1 MCILQNLGGS
11 MSKLLKNGIHNF
23 EIIMGVRGKIVE
35 QVRKK
40 RVEVGVSYQMVFTAI
55 RSFNWQ

>member
-11 MSKLLKNGIHNF
+11 MSKLLKNGIHNC

-40 RVEVGVSYQMVFTAI
+40 RVEVGVSYQMGFH
-55 RSFNWQ
+55 RNS